1 MFCTDTGTY
10 WQYLES
16 TGCSELELLHLYFK
30 PKLEQLQFANLF
42 QTMLLHATGNEA
54 VTAFFD
60 VHNLSDNERLTAMAL
75 AFSCQLLLHV
85 DDFKS
90 LQEHYSYLL
99 DNLFKDVNLQRH
111 IKGYMDEMERTGKLG
126 NIKILNS
133 YSKTTVR
140 NLQKLLDCV
149 YAVVKQVGSNQN
161 PEIALKLMNDII
173 MPSSLKEKRHNFI
186 TMHSVSD

>member
-1 MFCTDTGTY
+1 MATY
-10 WQYLES
+10 
-16 TGCSELELLHLYFK
+16 
-30 PKLEQLQFANLF
+30 LF
-42 QTMLLHATGNEA
+42 HTMLLHSTGNEA

-60 VHNLSDNERLTAMAL
+60 VHNLSDDERLTALAL

-99 DNLFKDVNLQRH
+99 DNLFKDINMQSH
-111 IKGYMDEMERTGKLG
+111 IKGFTDEMEKNGKLG
-126 NIKILNS
+126 KIKILNS

-149 YAVVKQVGSNQN
+149 HSVVKQVGCNQN
-161 PEIALKLMNDII
+161 PEIALQLIKDIT
-173 MPSSLKEKRHNFI
+173 MPSSLKEKRHSFI
-186 TMHSVSD
+186 IRALFSDLECLGRDQLGL